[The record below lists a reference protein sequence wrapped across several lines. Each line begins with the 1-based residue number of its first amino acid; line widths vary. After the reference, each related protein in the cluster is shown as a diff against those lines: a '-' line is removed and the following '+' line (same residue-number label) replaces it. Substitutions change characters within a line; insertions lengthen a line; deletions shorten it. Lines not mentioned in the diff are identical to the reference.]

1 MKKKL
6 GEVAWREK
14 EPIEFGSGTTKLR
27 DIIAL
32 KISDDEFD
40 AKKREYEMEFM
51 NKEHLF
57 FYEIYKEVV
66 GEVPKPKVKANVCP
80 LCKAGMP
87 KNRFY
92 CHICGFSYP
101 ISKFYNK

>member
-87 KNRFY
+87 KN
-92 CHICGFSYP
+92 
-101 ISKFYNK
+101 